1 MADAFLGITIDAWNR
16 LPEDVRKWVR
26 AQASIYKPEGD
37 TVAAKFQRIAWEGKA
52 IERLYASLYVQRRS
66 EFILIV
72 APLEGVGEIE
82 GSWLDNPWGA
92 KLVTKVEVEKW

>member
-26 AQASIYKPEGD
+26 AEASIYSPEGD
-37 TVAAKFQRIAWEGKA
+37 TVAAKLRDIRWAGKSV
-52 IERLYASLYVQRRS
+52 ERLYASLYTQRKS

-72 APLEGVGEIE
+72 APAEGAGEVE
-82 GSWLDNPWGA
+82 GTWFDNPWGA
-92 KLVTKVEVEKW
+92 KLVTKLEVAKW